1 MDGDIIP
8 PLCRYLR
15 KEGVLSAA
23 MSLKWYGVDA
33 GENGKGQRVGEAL
46 AWVKEARGR
55 LEELED
61 GKLRDKMKGLSFGK
75 NKEKVKEE
83 RRNRRGRVEREVE
96 DAEAWIRAYQK
107 MNDTVSTTPDPS
119 PVYSKAVRQMRSL

>member
-1 MDGDIIP
+1 
-8 PLCRYLR
+8 
-15 KEGVLSAA
+15 
-23 MSLKWYGVDA
+23 VDA